1 MSFYVSV
8 GHLHTFSGK
17 NYSALLPIFL
27 IELFV
32 FLLLSCMSSLY
43 ILDLH
48 PLSDIRFTNIF
59 SHSVNCLFV
68 LPRIYVSKKVLV
80 SCSLICLFINLFLPK
95 QPDQTSNNML
105 KFMSKII
112 IPVFSR
118 NFLVWNLKYLNS

>member
-1 MSFYVSV
+1 MLSIFSCIFWPSVCFLEKCPFKSSAHFWLGWWFVISYMISFCI
-8 GHLHTFSGK
+8 LDT
-17 NYSALLPIFL
+17 N
-27 IELFV
+27 
-32 FLLLSCMSSLY
+32 LLLGIS
-43 ILDLH
+43 
-48 PLSDIRFTNIF
+48 FTNIF